1 MPCLLT
7 CSLYSIKQQ
16 PNINESIIYSI
27 VMNGMKTKPRIKK
40 AGFYMLFLLSLLVL
54 NHPSFAQQR
63 QVSGRVTGTSDGQ
76 PIPGVVIKVK
86 GKTGGAATDQNG
98 AYSIQAQVGDVLQ
111 FSSIGFTTKEATVA
125 ASGNINVSLT
135 EDNQELEEVVV
146 VGYGVQQKKL
156 VTGATVQV
164 KGETLQRQSTTNALQ
179 GLQGQT
185 PGVQIASTSGQ
196 PGEAMKVT
204 IRGLGTIGN
213 SGPLYVVDGVLTG
226 DITYLNAADIESID
240 VLKDAASAAI
250 YGSQAANGVVLVTT
264 RTGKRGQAAS
274 ITFDAYAGVQN
285 VAKKTDMLNAR
296 EYASIMNEAAINGGK
311 QPIFT
316 NDQILAY
323 GEGTNWLD
331 QMFVKDALTQ
341 NYSLG
346 ASGAS
351 DVSVFSTA
359 FSYTSQEG
367 IVGGKDLSNYER
379 YSFRIN
385 SEHNFYKDILKIG
398 QHLTYTD
405 INNNGIGVGNQY
417 NNALRGAFNTSPF
430 VKMYDENGNFFDNS
444 NSSWNNGEANPYA
457 QMVYGNQNRRNNQ
470 RLLGDVYLT
479 VEPIKNLK
487 FRTSLGMDY
496 NAAESRSF
504 VPIYQLSIY
513 AYNLTTRASQ
523 SMNKGKSLIW
533 DNLLSYKFNVKTDH
547 EFEVMAG
554 SSAYRAD
561 GSNIFGTNT
570 NLIFED
576 LDHAWLSN
584 ATGKNIAGISLGGA
598 PYDEDRRMSYF
609 GRLNYN
615 YKQTYLLNATF
626 RADGSS
632 RFSSQNRWGYFPS
645 ISAGWVATNEKFME
659 GQRNWLDFFKLRAS
673 WGQVGNQNIAAFQY
687 LAPITLSNTNYI
699 FGPEEGALVP
709 GAYPSRIANPGLKWE
724 TSEQS
729 NIGFDANILKGML
742 SINFDWYQKTTKDWL
757 ISAPILA
764 TAGADAPFI
773 NGGNVKNTGV
783 ELALTFKNK
792 VGEFNYSIGVN
803 GAYNT
808 NTVGNIPTADGIV
821 HGLANQLFDN
831 AQEFYRAQSGFPIGY
846 FWGLKT
852 SGIFQNEAEVQAY
865 QANGRQIQPTAAP
878 GDVRYVDLNGDGT
891 IDGADRTMIGNPNPK
906 YTFGIN
912 LSADYKGFDF
922 SVVASG
928 VAGNDIVQ
936 SYRNQA
942 NPYGNYTS
950 RILDRWRGEGSSN
963 TTPRV
968 TEDNRN
974 WTNFSD
980 LYIQSG
986 DYLRISNVT
995 IGYDLG
1001 RVFKK
1006 SYLKQVRLYASALNL
1021 YTFTKYDGMDPEI
1034 GYGSEGFSSG
1044 VDVGYYPRPRTFM
1057 FGANFRF

>member
-1 MPCLLT
+1 
-7 CSLYSIKQQ
+7 
-16 PNINESIIYSI
+16 
-27 VMNGMKTKPRIKK
+27 MNGMKTKPRIKK
-40 AGFYMLFLLSLLVL
+40 AGFYLLFLLSLLVL

-98 AYSIQAQVGDVLQ
+98 AYSIQAHVGDVLQ

-125 ASGNINVSLT
+125 ASGNINVSLA

-213 SGPLYVVDGVLTG
+213 AGPLYVVDGVLTG

-673 WGQVGNQNIAAFQY
+673 WGQVGNQNITAFQY

-803 GAYNT
+803 GAYNK

-852 SGIFQNEAEVQAY
+852 NGIFQNEAEVQAY

-928 VAGNDIVQ
+928 VAGNELVQ

-995 IGYDLG
+995 VGYDLG

>member
-1 MPCLLT
+1 
-7 CSLYSIKQQ
+7 
-16 PNINESIIYSI
+16 
-27 VMNGMKTKPRIKK
+27 MNGMKTKPRIKK
-40 AGFYMLFLLSLLVL
+40 VGFYLLFLLSLLVL
-54 NHPSFAQQR
+54 AHPSFAQQR

-86 GKTGGAATDQNG
+86 GKTGGAATDANG
-98 AYSIQAQVGDVLQ
+98 NYSLPAQTGDVLQ
-111 FSSIGFTTKEATVA
+111 FSSIGFTTKEATVT
-125 ASGNINVSLT
+125 ASGNINISLA
-135 EDNQELEEVVV
+135 EDNQELDEVVV

-196 PGEAMKVT
+196 PGEAMRVT

-264 RTGKRGQAAS
+264 RTGKRGQSAA
-274 ITFDAYAGVQN
+274 ITFDAYAGIQD
-285 VAKKTDMLNAR
+285 VAKKTEMLNATQ
-296 EYASIMNEAAINGGK
+296 YASIMNESAINGGK
-311 QPIFT
+311 APIFS

-331 QMFVKDALTQ
+331 EMFVKNALTQ

-351 DVSVFSTA
+351 DVSVFSTS

-430 VKMYDENGNFFDNS
+430 VPMYDENGNFFDNS
-444 NSSWNNGEANPYA
+444 NSTWNNGEANPYA

-470 RLLGDVYLT
+470 RLLGDVYLI

-504 VPIYQLSIY
+504 VPTYQLSIY
-513 AYNLTTRASQ
+513 AYNLVTRATQ

-533 DNLLSYKFNVKTDH
+533 DNLLSYKFNLKTDH

-554 SSAYRAD
+554 SSAYQAD

-598 PYDEDRRMSYF
+598 PYDQDRRMSYF

-645 ISAGWVATNEKFME
+645 VSAGWVATNEKFME
-659 GQRNWLDFFKLRAS
+659 GQKNWLDFFKLRAS

-687 LAPITLSNTNYI
+687 LAPIMLSNTNYI

-742 SINFDWYQKTTKDWL
+742 SVNFDWYQKTTKDWL

-783 ELALTFKNK
+783 ELALTFKNHI
-792 VGEFNYSIGVN
+792 GDFNYSIGVN
-803 GAYNT
+803 GAYNK
-808 NTVGNIPTADGIV
+808 NRVGNIPTADGIV
-821 HGLANQLFDN
+821 HGLTNQLFDN

-852 SGIFQNEAEVQAY
+852 DGIFQNEAEVQNY
-865 QANGRQIQPTAAP
+865 RSNGSLIQPTASP
-878 GDVRYVDLNGDGT
+878 GDVRYQDLNGDGK
-891 IDGADRTMIGNPNPK
+891 IDGLDRTMIGNPNPD
-906 YTFGIN
+906 YTFGIT
-912 LSADYKGFDF
+912 LSGDYKGFDF

-928 VAGNDIVQ
+928 VAGNELVQ

-942 NPYGNYTS
+942 NPYGNYTT
-950 RILDRWRGEGSSN
+950 RILDRWHGEGSSN

-995 IGYDLG
+995 LGYDLG

>member
-1 MPCLLT
+1 VP
-7 CSLYSIKQQ
+7 
-16 PNINESIIYSI
+16 
-27 VMNGMKTKPRIKK
+27 
-40 AGFYMLFLLSLLVL
+40 
-54 NHPSFAQQR
+54 
-63 QVSGRVTGTSDGQ
+63 VT
-76 PIPGVVIKVK
+76 
-86 GKTGGAATDQNG
+86 
-98 AYSIQAQVGDVLQ
+98 
-111 FSSIGFTTKEATVA
+111 
-125 ASGNINVSLT
+125 ASGNINVSLS
-135 EDNQELEEVVV
+135 EDNTELDEVVV

-196 PGEAMKVT
+196 PGEGMRVT

-226 DITYLNAADIESID
+226 DITYLNSADIESID

-264 RTGKRGQAAS
+264 RTGKRGQASS
-274 ITFDAYAGVQN
+274 ITFDAYYGIQN
-285 VAKKTDMLNAR
+285 VAKKADMLNAT
-296 EYASIMNEAAINGGK
+296 EYAAIMNEAAINGGK

-316 NDQILAY
+316 NAQIVAY
-323 GEGTNWLD
+323 GEGTDWID
-331 QMFVKDALTQ
+331 RMFVKDALTQ

-351 DVSVFSTA
+351 DVSVFSTGL
-359 FSYTSQEG
+359 SYTSQEG

-385 SEHNFYKDILKIG
+385 SEHNFYKDIIKLG
-398 QHLTYTD
+398 QHLTYTE
-405 INNNGIGVGNQY
+405 IQNNGIGVGNQY

-430 VKMYDENGNFFDNS
+430 VPVYDDAGNFFDNS
-444 NSSWNNGEANPYA
+444 NSTWNNGEANPYA

-479 VEPIKNLK
+479 IEPIKNLK

-496 NAAESRSF
+496 NAGESRSF
-504 VPIYQLSIY
+504 TPIYQLSAY
-513 AYNLTTRASQ
+513 AYSTTTRASQ

-533 DNLLSYKFNVKTDH
+533 DNLLSYKFNLKADH

-554 SSAYRAD
+554 SSAYQAD
-561 GSNIFGTNT
+561 GSTIFGTNT

-576 LDHAWLSN
+576 LDHAWLTN
-584 ATGKNIAGISLGGA
+584 ATGKTIAGISLGGA
-598 PYDEDRRMSYF
+598 PYDADRRMSYF
-609 GRLNYN
+609 GRINYN

-632 RFSSQNRWGYFPS
+632 RFSAQNRWGYFPS
-645 ISAGWVATNEKFME
+645 ISAGWIATNEKFME

-687 LAPITLSNTNYI
+687 LAPITLNNTNYT
-699 FGPEEGALVP
+699 FGPDEGILIP

-729 NIGFDANILKGML
+729 NIGVDANFFKGMFSL
-742 SINFDWYQKTTKDWL
+742 NFDWYKKTTKDWL

-773 NGGNVKNTGV
+773 NGGNVKNTGI
-783 ELALTFKNK
+783 ELALTFKNH
-792 VGEFNYSIGVN
+792 VGAFNYSIGVN
-803 GAYNT
+803 GAYNK
-808 NTVGNIPTADGIV
+808 NEVGNIPTADGIV
-821 HGLANQLFDN
+821 HGLTNQLFDN

-846 FWGLKT
+846 FWGLQT
-852 SGIFQNEAEVQAY
+852 NGVFQNEAEVQAY
-865 QANGRQIQPTAAP
+865 RSNGTVIQPTAAP
-878 GDVRYVDLNGDGT
+878 GDVRYIDLNADGK
-891 IDGADRTMIGNPNPK
+891 IDGSDRTMIGNPNPD
-906 YTFGIN
+906 YTFGIT
-912 LSADYKGFDF
+912 LSADYKGFDL

-942 NPYGNYTS
+942 NQFGNYTT
-950 RILDRWRGEGSSN
+950 RILDRWHGEGSSN
-963 TTPRV
+963 TLPRV

-980 LYIQSG
+980 LYIQKG

-995 IGYDLG
+995 LGYDLSK
-1001 RVFKK
+1001 VFKK
-1006 SYLKQVRLYASALNL
+1006 NYLKQVRLYASALNL

>member
-1 MPCLLT
+1 
-7 CSLYSIKQQ
+7 
-16 PNINESIIYSI
+16 
-27 VMNGMKTKPRIKK
+27 MNGMKTKPRIKK
-40 AGFYMLFLLSLLVL
+40 AGFYLLFLLSLLVL

-63 QVSGRVTGTSDGQ
+63 QVIGRVTGTSNGQ

-98 AYSIQAQVGDVLQ
+98 AYSIQAQAGDVLQ

-125 ASGNINVSLT
+125 ATGNINVSLA

-196 PGEAMKVT
+196 PGEAMRVT

-264 RTGKRGQAAS
+264 RTGKRGQQAA
-274 ITFDAYAGVQN
+274 ITFDAYAGIQN
-285 VAKKTDMLNAR
+285 VAKKTDMLNAS
-296 EYASIMNEAAINGGK
+296 EFASIMNEAAINGGK

-385 SEHNFYKDILKIG
+385 SEHNFYTDILKIG

-444 NSSWNNGEANPYA
+444 SSSWNNGEANPYA

-533 DNLLSYKFNVKTDH
+533 DNLLSYKFNVNNDH
-547 EFEVMAG
+547 ELEVMAG
-554 SSAYRAD
+554 SSAYQAD

-659 GQRNWLDFFKLRAS
+659 GQRSWLDFFKLRAS

-699 FGPEEGALVP
+699 FGPEEGTLVP

-783 ELALTFKNK
+783 ELAITFKNK
-792 VGEFNYSIGVN
+792 VGDFNYSIGVN
-803 GAYNT
+803 GAYNK

-821 HGLANQLFDN
+821 HGLTNQLFDN

-852 SGIFQNEAEVQAY
+852 NGIFQNEVEVQAY

-891 IDGADRTMIGNPNPK
+891 IDGADRTMIGNPNPD
-906 YTFGIN
+906 YTFGIT
-912 LSADYKGFDF
+912 LSGDYKGFDF

-980 LYIQSG
+980 LYVQSG

-995 IGYDLG
+995 LGYDLG